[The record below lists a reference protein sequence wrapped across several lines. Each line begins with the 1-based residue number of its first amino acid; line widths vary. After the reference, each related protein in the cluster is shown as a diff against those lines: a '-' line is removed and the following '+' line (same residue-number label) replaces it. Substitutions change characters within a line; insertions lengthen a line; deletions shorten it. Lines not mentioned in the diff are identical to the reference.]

1 MDTDEEDNDLSRPS
15 LGKRHTFFQVLW
27 KFDCVKCFVLKSLFL
42 QRSES
47 TLCLGCSPP
56 DPFSTPM
63 ADALPLADQPHLLTP
78 NSRREELFAMPKSS
92 QQQQTQQPT
101 TNTTPS
107 NSIETS
113 VLTTTDSPLE
123 YPPVCLG
130 LSRQIRIQE
139 DIPLPDLPLMPDS
152 NTSTTALVPE
162 NDETPNDQTKVEVV
176 RENHVVSTKV
186 ETNDDTKQSTNSR
199 SGSPKPGPSREPT
212 ENEVYFKKTRHYYQK
227 AEKDYEINRVQ
238 HSTTPVQQQEEPQDL
253 SHTSNSCIKMDIDDL
268 SEEEEADAELSPY
281 ETSNFSRRDN
291 KSSNKD
297 RFDENSRESSNVR
310 PPIIVT
316 RKKVQQAIEFATATV
331 LAKSKK
337 NSLAECEISNN
348 QPKDPEFELPN
359 EFFELSDEDSR
370 SSAHNKGPV
379 SNHIGGNAVNNASPG
394 KSVIVRAGASVSK
407 SFLNFVKLIYG

>member
-1 MDTDEEDNDLSRPS
+1 M
-15 LGKRHTFFQVLW
+15 KFYKYQFFLI
-27 KFDCVKCFVLKSLFL
+27 

-63 ADALPLADQPHLLTP
+63 TDALPLADQPHLLTP

-92 QQQQTQQPT
+92 QQQQTQMSPNPIPT
-101 TNTTPS
+101 NS
-107 NSIETS
+107 NIETS
-113 VLTTTDSPLE
+113 EMPAKDSPLE

-139 DIPLPDLPLMPDS
+139 DIPLPDLSQMSVAQVTDNENARPDQ
-152 NTSTTALVPE
+152 AKVQ
-162 NDETPNDQTKVEVV
+162 ETV
-176 RENHVVSTKV
+176 RENHVAPTKT
-186 ETNDDTKQSTNSR
+186 ETSDDTKQNLR

-227 AEKDYEINRVQ
+227 AEKDYEVTRVNQ
-238 HSTTPVQQQEEPQDL
+238 QSTTTTTTTTPPTAQQQEEPQDL
-253 SHTSNSCIKMDIDDL
+253 SHTSNSCVKMDIDDL
-268 SEEEEADAELSPY
+268 SEEEEDAELSPY
-281 ETSNFSRRDN
+281 ETTNFSRRD
-291 KSSNKD
+291 KSSGK
-297 RFDENSRESSNVR
+297 FDENSRESSNVR

-348 QPKDPEFELPN
+348 QPKDPDFELPN

-370 SSAHNKGPV
+370 SSAHNKGPQT
-379 SNHIGGNAVNNASPG
+379 NHVGANVNSSSPG
-394 KSVIVRAGASVSK
+394 KSVIVRAGASVSTENDFK
-407 SFLNFVKLIYG
+407 N